1 MTISGMG
8 VEQIATKLENDGVLT
23 PRSYWLKKGI
33 NRPGKSKNVP
43 PTHWNGSTITKI
55 LTKQEY
61 CGDLVNFKTYSKSY
75 KLKAR
80 IDNNPENW
88 VIFKDVHTPIVER
101 SVWEKVQDKRGKI
114 RKRKT
119 NDGDVCM
126 FSGLLVCADC
136 GHNLHFHFN
145 QGNPEIKYF
154 NCSNYKGNRGT
165 CTSTHYIRVDFLEQV
180 ILGEIRRLTKFATKY
195 EAQFAEAVMG
205 LSQQNAVYERE
216 AMKMELYAL
225 QARDKELD
233 VLFER
238 IYEDNVAGKISDE
251 RFARMSQKYEAEQQ
265 EVSDKIK
272 ATKAVIDKSASQS
285 MTSEMFIA
293 TVRKY
298 TRAKKL
304 TPRMLNELIQYIE
317 VHQAE
322 KVNGVWE
329 QHLTIHYNCIGA
341 IDIPDALQ
349 ITMPEVTMNT
359 RKGVYV
365 SYVPNGQTVQA
376 GV

>member
-1 MTISGMG
+1 
-8 VEQIATKLENDGVLT
+8 
-23 PRSYWLKKGI
+23 
-33 NRPGKSKNVP
+33 
-43 PTHWNGSTITKI
+43 
-55 LTKQEY
+55 
-61 CGDLVNFKTYSKSY
+61 
-75 KLKAR
+75 
-80 IDNNPENW
+80 
-88 VIFKDVHTPIVER
+88 
-101 SVWEKVQDKRGKI
+101 
-114 RKRKT
+114 
-119 NDGDVCM
+119 
-126 FSGLLVCADC
+126 
-136 GHNLHFHFN
+136 
-145 QGNPEIKYF
+145 
-154 NCSNYKGNRGT
+154 
-165 CTSTHYIRVDFLEQV
+165 
-180 ILGEIRRLTKFATKY
+180 
-195 EAQFAEAVMG
+195 MG

-329 QHLTIHYNCIGA
+329 QHLTIH
-341 IDIPDALQ
+341 
-349 ITMPEVTMNT
+349 
-359 RKGVYV
+359 
-365 SYVPNGQTVQA
+365 
-376 GV
+376 